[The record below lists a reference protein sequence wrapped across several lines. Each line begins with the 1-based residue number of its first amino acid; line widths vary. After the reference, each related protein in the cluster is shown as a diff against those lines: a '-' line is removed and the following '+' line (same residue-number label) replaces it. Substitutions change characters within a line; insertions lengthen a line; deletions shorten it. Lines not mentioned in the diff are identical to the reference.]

1 MEMKKMNDVK
11 LETTADCE
19 EFNRYIINQILSKEI
34 TAPAGETLLKLCKN
48 QMELLA
54 KLKNEQNNIEYFT

>member
-1 MEMKKMNDVK
+1 MNDVIK
-11 LETTADCE
+11 LESLSDCE

-34 TAPAGETLLKLCKN
+34 TSAEAETLLKLCKN

-54 KLKNEQNNIEYFT
+54 KLKNEQNNIEFFT

>member
-1 MEMKKMNDVK
+1 MNDVIK

-19 EFNRYIINQILSKEI
+19 EFNRYIINQILSKEV
-34 TAPAGETLLKLCKN
+34 APAAGETLLKLCKN

-54 KLKNEQNNIEYFT
+54 KLKNEQNNIEFFT

>member
-1 MEMKKMNDVK
+1 MNDVR
-11 LETTADCE
+11 LENISDCE

-34 TAPAGETLLKLCKN
+34 TAAAGETLLKLCKN